1 MEILT
6 RRFLLRDFLPEDAPA
21 FEAYHADPRSLEFYS
36 AEQATAGHAGEL
48 LDFFRGWAAEQPRR
62 NYQLAIVRRDAT
74 QTLVGCCGLRT
85 ADAVPGTAELG
96 IELAPDYWGR
106 YKYATEVLQS
116 LARFGFDELGLQEI
130 FGSTVSANRR
140 IVRLLESSGATT
152 IVGTTPSWMSAK
164 GWTRVEWRLARG
176 DWEQVSNGTARG

>member
-21 FEAYHADPRSLEFYS
+21 FKAYHADPRSLEFYG

-48 LDFFRGWAAEQPRR
+48 LDLFRAWAAELPRR
-62 NYQLAIVRRDAT
+62 NYQLAIVRRDTA
-74 QTLVGCCGLRT
+74 QTLVGCCGLRS
-85 ADAVPGTAELG
+85 ADALPGTAELG

-116 LARFGFDELGLQEI
+116 LARFGFDELGLQEV

-140 IVRLLESSGATT
+140 MVRLLESSGATT
-152 IVGTTPSWMSAK
+152 IVGITPRWMSAN
-164 GWTRVEWRLARG
+164 GWTQVEWRLARA
-176 DWEQVSNGTARG
+176 DWNSRLPATRR